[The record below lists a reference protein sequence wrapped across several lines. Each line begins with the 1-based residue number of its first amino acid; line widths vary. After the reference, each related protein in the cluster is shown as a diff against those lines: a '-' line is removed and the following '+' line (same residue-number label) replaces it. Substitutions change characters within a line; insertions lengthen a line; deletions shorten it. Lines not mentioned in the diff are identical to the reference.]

1 MKKQAIVS
9 FALVVFFLF
18 TVVPTCA
25 RARANANFAGSGLN
39 ESASLRY
46 AVPSQQSN
54 IAVGQA
60 PLKPYVAFMHAAV
73 QDGNSVGLDSPP
85 PANYDEQLGLTFTQN
100 FSSLVYN
107 VTAVEQNDTYGY
119 GPAYLLNGL
128 TDKGYW
134 YQAGLSF
141 DWPYTSGGYTAGF
154 NFNYEV
160 FNNRGKSIF
169 PVSGGG
175 GLDSFNGTVNDGDN
189 VLLNLYFS
197 SGNVVM
203 YAYDW
208 NTSASAEETYNA
220 MGASLFEGQTSTY
233 VATNGFFT
241 GLMTEWYHPNP
252 YYGGE
257 AQVVY
262 DDANLALS
270 SGWLWAD
277 EGVPSNG
284 TILFE
289 GSQYNSFS
297 SNATQLQY
305 FTTNGAVEAASGY
318 QFMTG
323 GTLPL
328 SVSISPSSAM
338 MDVGQQR
345 LFTSN
350 VTGGTSP
357 YTYQWYLN
365 GSAILDA
372 TDFTLNFT
380 PSSIGSYNVYVNVTD
395 NTGLIAESNIAFVT
409 VNPSLSVNVS
419 PTSVVMDVGDS
430 QLFTSSVTGGAGP
443 YSYQWYLA
451 KVLVS
456 DATNTTWTFTPTSAG
471 SYTVY
476 VEVTDSVGA
485 QATYNTVNV
494 TVNTHDVAV
503 TNVTTSKTVVGQ
515 GYGLNVTV
523 TAADLGDYSE
533 TFTVTVYANTTSIA
547 SQNVTLSSGNSTDIT
562 FTWNTTNFAYGNYT
576 ISAYA
581 WPVPGETNMANNN
594 FTGGNVTV
602 TIPGDINGDGT
613 VDIYDAIIL
622 SAAYGSTP
630 GSKNWNPNADI
641 NGDGI
646 VDIYDA
652 IILASAYGSTPGSPN
667 WNANADLNGD
677 GVVDIYDAIIQSAH
691 FGQSIP

>member
-1 MKKQAIVS
+1 VKREAIVS
-9 FALVVFFLF
+9 FAFVVFFLF
-18 TVVPTCA
+18 SVFPISA
-25 RARANANFAGSGLN
+25 SARANADVAGSRLP
-39 ESASLRY
+39 L
-46 AVPSQQSN
+46 QQSN
-54 IAVGQA
+54 MATDQIPV
-60 PLKPYVAFMHAAV
+60 KPYVAFMHPAV
-73 QDGNSVGLDSPP
+73 QDGNFVSLDSPP

-119 GPAYLLNGL
+119 GPAYLLNGV
-128 TDKGYW
+128 TNTGYW

-141 DWPYTSGGYTAGF
+141 DWPYINGGYTAGF

-160 FNNRGKSIF
+160 FNNHGKSIF

-197 SGNVVM
+197 SGNVTM

-208 NTSASAEETYNA
+208 NTNASAEETYTA
-220 MGASLFEGQTSTY
+220 VGASLFEGQTSTW

-262 DDANLALS
+262 NDASFALS
-270 SGWLWAD
+270 SGWFWAD

-284 TILFE
+284 TVLFE
-289 GSQYNSFS
+289 GSQNISFS
-297 SNATQLQY
+297 NSTQLQY

-318 QFMTG
+318 LFMTG

-328 SVSISPSSAM
+328 SASISPSSAM
-338 MDVGQQR
+338 
-345 LFTSN
+345 
-350 VTGGTSP
+350 
-357 YTYQWYLN
+357 
-365 GSAILDA
+365 
-372 TDFTLNFT
+372 
-380 PSSIGSYNVYVNVTD
+380 
-395 NTGLIAESNIAFVT
+395 
-409 VNPSLSVNVS
+409 
-419 PTSVVMDVGDS
+419 MDVGDS
-430 QLFTSSVTGGAGP
+430 QLFTSSVTGGAAP

-451 KVLVS
+451 NVPVS

-476 VEVTDSVGA
+476 VEVTDSVEA
-485 QATYNTVNV
+485 QATSNTANV
-494 TVNTHDVAV
+494 TVNDHDVAV

-515 GYGLNVTV
+515 GYDVDVTV
-523 TAADLGDYSE
+523 TAADLGDYPE
-533 TFTVTVYANTTSIA
+533 TFNVTVYANTTVIA
-547 SQNVTLSSGNSTDIT
+547 SQNVTLSGGNSTDIT
-562 FTWNTTNFAYGNYT
+562 FTWNTTGFAYGNYT

-581 WPVPGETNMANNN
+581 WPVPGETNTANNN
-594 FTGGNVTV
+594 FTGGAVRV
-602 TIPGDINGDGT
+602 TIPGDLNGDGT
-613 VDIYDAIIL
+613 
-622 SAAYGSTP
+622 
-630 GSKNWNPNADI
+630 
-641 NGDGI
+641 

-667 WNANADLNGD
+667 WNPNADILGD
-677 GVVDIYDAIIQSAH
+677 GIVDIYDAIALAAH
-691 FGQSIP
+691 YGQSIP